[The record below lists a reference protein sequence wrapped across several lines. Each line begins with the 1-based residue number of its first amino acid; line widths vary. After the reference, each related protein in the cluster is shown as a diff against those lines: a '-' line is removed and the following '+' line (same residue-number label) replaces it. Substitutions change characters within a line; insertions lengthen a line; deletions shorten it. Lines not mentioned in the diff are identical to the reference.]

1 MAEPNPVVR
10 SRIAPTPSGYL
21 HFGNVLS
28 FVFTALLTRAQGGLL
43 RLRIDDLD
51 RSRYR
56 VEYLED
62 IFRLLDILG
71 LSIDEGP
78 SGVADFLCNH
88 SQLLRLEAYAELL
101 NDLRSTEQLYACN
114 CSRKTFS
121 ELPQGST
128 CLCASKQHSFND
140 AEVVWRLNAL
150 PEQGV
155 VRDLDGVEHHVS
167 LRTDPGFIPLRQR
180 DGGASYQ
187 IASLCDDVKYGVNL
201 IVRGE
206 DLIPS
211 SALQLHL
218 SGLLGLEV
226 FQSVQFFHHQLL
238 LQHGQKMSK
247 SAGSA
252 KRSLQEEGLTK
263 IKIYGLIATFLG
275 LENQR
280 IYSFNSLFELV
291 HSDLD
296 QRLRV
301 PIRTTDGSFSV

>member
-1 MAEPNPVVR
+1 MADPNSVVR

-28 FVFTALLTRAQGGLL
+28 FVFTALLTRAHGGEL

-62 IFRLLDILG
+62 IFRLLDMLG
-71 LSIDEGP
+71 LNLDEEP
-78 SGVADFLCNH
+78 SGVADFLSNH

-101 NDLRSTEQLYACN
+101 NDLRATEQLYACN

-128 CLCASKQHSFND
+128 CLCASEQHSFND
-140 AEVVWRLNAL
+140 VEVVWRLNAL

-155 VRDLDGVEHHVS
+155 ARDLDGVEHHVS

-180 DGGASYQ
+180 DGSPSYQ

-218 SGLLGLEV
+218 SGLLGTEV
-226 FQSVQFFHHQLL
+226 FQSTRFFHHRLL

-252 KRSLQEEGLTK
+252 KRSLQDDGLSAASCYREIANIIGVDGMQ
-263 IKIYGLIATFLG
+263 IKD
-275 LENQR
+275 
-280 IYSFNSLFELV
+280 FNSLYAHLEGSLIE
-291 HSDLD
+291 
-296 QRLRV
+296 QLRTAIN
-301 PIRTTDGSFSV
+301 PPYKSS